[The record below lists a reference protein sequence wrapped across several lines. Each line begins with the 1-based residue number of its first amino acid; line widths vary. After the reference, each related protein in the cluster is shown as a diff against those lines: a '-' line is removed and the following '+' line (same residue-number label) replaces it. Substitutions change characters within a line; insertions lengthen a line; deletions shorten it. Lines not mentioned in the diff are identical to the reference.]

1 MIAENKA
8 LQPQAVGKPG
18 MKTKAAVAGA
28 LVLLIVAGAVLG
40 HSLYSGYKH
49 SREVSAAI
57 DTDAF
62 YSGIVVQGIDL
73 GGKSMSE
80 AKAAVEA
87 ALPGAQSP
95 VELQIAG
102 AGKTWRITNKNLKFQ
117 YNTNDVLKEAYAWA
131 RSGDRE
137 ERYRQVQSLKTSPK
151 TYTVTSKVE
160 ESSLE
165 SALNAVADEVD
176 TAAQNPRVTAFNTET
191 KQFSFENGKNGVSVD
206 RKRLLAGAKSV
217 LESGGVG
224 KVSLSTGE
232 VPFEGT
238 LDDLKAHM
246 KLLGTFSTVSKNNAN
261 GTYNMTRALLS
272 ANGVCVEP
280 GATFSFF
287 GTAGE
292 CGQAQGYRQAGAI
305 LNGKLVQEYGGGI
318 CQASTTV
325 YGAAVRAGM
334 KITERYNHSIPSSY
348 CPIGQDA
355 TVSFPSLDFKFTNP
369 ADYPVYLVT
378 SVKNRVLTAAV
389 YGYHPDGYDSVDVVS
404 QVTDTITAPAQAQY
418 ILDPAL
424 KKGEIK
430 MTSKARSGYKVTAQR
445 IFRRNGTSVKTED
458 LPSSYYRPQ
467 PAYYSYGKGTELT
480 RDSAARGAS
489 SQTASSKPASS
500 KPVASSKPAS
510 SPSSAAKVSSA
521 PPASSAPASSSPVS
535 EDSAAGAAANDDVT
549 AQGEPA
555 A

>member
-18 MKTKAAVAGA
+18 RKTKAAVAGA

-40 HSLYSGYKH
+40 RSLYLGYQH

-62 YSGIVVQGIDL
+62 YSGIVVQGVEL

-80 AKAAVEA
+80 AQAAVEA
-87 ALPGAQSP
+87 ALSGAQSP
-95 VELQIAG
+95 VELRIAG

-151 TYTVTSKVE
+151 TYTVTGKVE

-191 KQFSFENGKNGVSVD
+191 KQFSFANGKNGVSVD
-206 RKRLLAGAKSV
+206 REKLLAGAKSV

-224 KVSLSTGE
+224 TVSLSTGE
-232 VPFEGT
+232 VPFKGT

-292 CGQAQGYRQAGAI
+292 CGQAQGYKQAGAI

-355 TVSFPSLDFKFTNP
+355 TVSYPGLDFKFTNP

-404 QVTDTITAPAQAQY
+404 QVTDTISAPTQAQY
-418 ILDPAL
+418 ILDPSL
-424 KKGEIK
+424 NKGVIK
-430 MTSKARSGYKVTAQR
+430 MTSKARAGYKVKAQR

-467 PAYYSYGKGTELT
+467 PAYYAYGKGTDLT
-480 RDSAARGAS
+480 RESAARGAS
-489 SQTASSKPASS
+489 AQPAE
-500 KPVASSKPAS
+500 SSKPAS
-510 SPSSAAKVSSA
+510 SPPPAAKVSSA
-521 PPASSAPASSSPVS
+521 PPASSAPAASSPVS